1 MWKKSNGR
9 RVRSDMSR
17 RTLRKKRKK
26 GLPPGTLVYTG
37 EHTGV
42 RPLVHVMRYNETD
55 CQENSNYSAKGQHGS
70 AGVLWVDVRG
80 LTDTTLVE
88 RIGADFSLHPLALE
102 DVLNTHQRPKMEEYD
117 HALLFIL
124 HNLRYDPVNTHLLNE
139 QIAVFLGRNFVISF
153 QEHPDDTFRGVRQ
166 RIRKGAGRL
175 RKKGPDYLAYTLLDT
190 VVDNYYTVLDDLEAG
205 LAELEDLVYQPTVA
219 NQLKARIFEMKS
231 ALTHFRRFLMPLRD
245 ASLRLYRAESDFV
258 DETSRLYLRDLADH
272 VVQILDGA
280 DNCREIL
287 SGIET
292 LYQAEISNR
301 LNNIMRLLTIISTI
315 FIPLSFVAGIY
326 GMNFEYMPELR
337 WRYGYFAV
345 LGVMALSAGA
355 MLFYFHRKRWL

>member
-1 MWKKSNGR
+1 MSKRRLKKS
-9 RVRSDMSR
+9 
-17 RTLRKKRKK
+17 RKK

-37 EHTGV
+37 EYTSV
-42 RPLVHVMRYNETD
+42 RVSVHATRYNEAE
-55 CQENSNYSAKGQHGS
+55 CLEQHRYSTEWRPDPTH
-70 AGVLWVDVRG
+70 VLWVDVRG
-80 LTDTTLVE
+80 LTDTGLVE
-88 RIGADFSLHPLALE
+88 RIGADLGLHALALE

-117 HALLFIL
+117 QTLLFIV
-124 HNLRYDPVNTHLLNE
+124 HNLRYDVGSSELLSE
-139 QIAVFLGRNFVISF
+139 QIGVFLGRRFVVSF
-153 QEHPDDTFRGVRQ
+153 QEHPDDTFQTVRE

-175 RKKGPDYLAYTLLDT
+175 RRKGPDYLAYSLLDT
-190 VVDNYYTVLDDLEAG
+190 VVDNYYTVLDDLESG
-205 LAELEDLVYQPTVA
+205 LAELEDQIYQPSTT
-219 NQLKARIFEMKS
+219 NHLKARIFNIKR

-245 ASLRLYRAESDFV
+245 AALRLYRTESDLI
-258 DETSRLYLRDLADH
+258 DDASRLYLRDLADH

-287 SGIET
+287 AGIEA

-326 GMNFEYMPELR
+326 GMNFDHMPELR
-337 WRYGYFAV
+337 WHYGYFAV
-345 LGVMALSAGA
+345 LGFMALAAGG